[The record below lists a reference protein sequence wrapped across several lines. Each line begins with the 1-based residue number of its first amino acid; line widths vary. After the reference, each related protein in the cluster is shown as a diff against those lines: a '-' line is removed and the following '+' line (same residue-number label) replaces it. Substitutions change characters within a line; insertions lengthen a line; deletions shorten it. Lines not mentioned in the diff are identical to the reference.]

1 MSMRR
6 FTPILSGLTGFM
18 LTTVAMI
25 VHRALTV
32 AAPFI

>member
-6 FTPILSGLTGFM
+6 FTPLYSGLTGFM

>member
-6 FTPILSGLTGFM
+6 LTPILSGLTGFM

>member
-1 MSMRR
+1 MRR
-6 FTPILSGLTGFM
+6 LTPILSGLTGFM